1 MQVVKV
7 EPYNEDHD
15 VFACHMILNL
25 GEDRVRIPNIIRR
38 SHDYTT
44 GQTHITILVAAKD
57 ELDAYTKAPSLINK
71 GADHALRDRS

>member
-1 MQVVKV
+1 MVVVKV

-15 VFACHMILNL
+15 VFACYMILEPR
-25 GEDRVRIPNIIRR
+25 EDHVRIANVIRR

-44 GQTHITILVAAKD
+44 GLSYITLLVAAKD